1 MTSGQEGRDR
11 SARRRSPSAAAM
23 LAGNLVLA
31 LMWMAMTARF
41 DLSNLILGMAFGYVV
56 LYASQVA
63 VGTSVYFSKSV
74 RLARFMGFYALEVV
88 RSNIRVAVDV
98 ITPTPLAKPGIVA
111 IPLEA
116 RSDTEITLLTSLI
129 SMTPGS
135 LTIDISDDRRVAY
148 VHAMFLADPEAFRR
162 SVKDDLERRVLE
174 LTR

>member
-1 MTSGQEGRDR
+1 
-11 SARRRSPSAAAM
+11 M

-74 RLARFMGFYALEVV
+74 RLVRFMGFYALEVV

-98 ITPTPLAKPGIVA
+98 
-111 IPLEA
+111 
-116 RSDTEITLLTSLI
+116 D
-129 SMTPGS
+129 
-135 LTIDISDDRRVAY
+135 
-148 VHAMFLADPEAFRR
+148 HADPAREAGHRGYPAGGAQ
-162 SVKDDLERRVLE
+162 
-174 LTR
+174 